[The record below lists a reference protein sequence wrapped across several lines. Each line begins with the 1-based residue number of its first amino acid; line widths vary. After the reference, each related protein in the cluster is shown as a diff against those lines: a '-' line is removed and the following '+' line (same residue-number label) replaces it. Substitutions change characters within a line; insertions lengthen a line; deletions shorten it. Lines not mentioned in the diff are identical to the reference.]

1 MQPSNRISLNMIVKN
16 ETPVLGRLFASV
28 QHIISYYVI
37 VDTGSTDGTPEFIK
51 EWMDNAG
58 IAGEV
63 HHHKWVNFGYN
74 RNQALEHAYQSD
86 QADWVLLI
94 DADEEVV
101 CSDPLFYKKLQ
112 PGISYS
118 LEKHHS
124 ELRYRLM
131 NLINIHTARWR
142 WHGVVHE
149 YLEFVE
155 GTDKREEL
163 FDAWIIY
170 HQGEGVRSRGL
181 SAKEKYLADVRLLEA
196 ELKKEPHDTRSR
208 FYLAQSYCDAGQLKE
223 AYKNYL
229 LRASMQG
236 WPEENFVAQYRAGK
250 IALLLNKPYSE
261 IADLF
266 LKAYEIRP
274 TRGAEPL
281 YQLAVYCRSKN
292 WYTQGY
298 MFAKTGSLISYPT
311 DLLFVE
317 KDIYEWRMLDELAIG
332 AYWTGHYQDSKVLCE
347 KLLAMALSIED
358 AERIEKNLQF
368 AIQKLSEQ

>member
-1 MQPSNRISLNMIVKN
+1 MRMVFFNTIKN
-16 ETPVLGRLFASV
+16 AVIKW
-28 QHIISYYVI
+28 II
-37 VDTGSTDGTPEFIK
+37 
-51 EWMDNAG
+51 
-58 IAGEV
+58 
-63 HHHKWVNFGYN
+63 H
-74 RNQALEHAYQSD
+74 
-86 QADWVLLI
+86 
-94 DADEEVV
+94 
-101 CSDPLFYKKLQ
+101 
-112 PGISYS
+112 
-118 LEKHHS
+118 
-124 ELRYRLM
+124 
-131 NLINIHTARWR
+131 
-142 WHGVVHE
+142 HE
-149 YLEFVE
+149 YLSYIDGSTARDVMPE
-155 GTDKREEL
+155 
-163 FDAWIIY
+163 AWIIY
-170 HQGEGVRSRGL
+170 HEGEGVRSRGVT
-181 SAKEKYLADVRLLEA
+181 ARQKYLSDARLLET
-196 ELKKEPHDTRSR
+196 ELTQHPTDTRSR